1 MKFLCLCCPFCFE
14 ILMLCSLKALNP
26 KNFLNAKEIQ
36 RKTDGGWLV
45 SDPTRKHDDFC
56 GLLFGV
62 VHRGRLKPN
71 LRPCSEICYEIVWN
85 SLMMISKLSRL
96 NFWAGKKSE
105 QSTNLAGVLVHTSS
119 PDTCTHKILPRKVIP
134 HLFPT
139 WSPLTLGKNLRF
151 PILSTMPPFYPQNV
165 VIFVCFGA
173 PNPLMN
179 LPCKN
184 SHGERTSQSLVKPP
198 LITGKLKLPL
208 FCWKPLTPNQLGVF
222 ATKTKTLHVF
232 LGVLGGGK
240 SAWFSLT
247 SWGSW
252 RLALLMAKLQRDVWR
267 KQLEGQ
273 AMDKKRRLQR
283 GLKPRV
289 FGGVVC
295 FLKKWN
301 RKDGILCIPRLNCFA
316 GFLAINCSFKYIYG
330 YCTFTLSVLCKN

>member
-1 MKFLCLCCPFCFE
+1 MHTQ
-14 ILMLCSLKALNP
+14 NP
-26 KNFLNAKEIQ
+26 PPQSHPSSFSN
-36 RKTDGGWLV
+36 
-45 SDPTRKHDDFC
+45 
-56 GLLFGV
+56 
-62 VHRGRLKPN
+62 
-71 LRPCSEICYEIVWN
+71 
-85 SLMMISKLSRL
+85 MIS
-96 NFWAGKKSE
+96 
-105 QSTNLAGVLVHTSS
+105 
-119 PDTCTHKILPRKVIP
+119 P
-134 HLFPT
+134 HV
-139 WSPLTLGKNLRF
+139 GQK
-151 PILSTMPPFYPQNV
+151 PPFSHTFNDATLLPTKCGH
-165 VIFVCFGA
+165 FVCFGA

-295 FLKKWN
+295 FLKK
-301 RKDGILCIPRLNCFA
+301 
-316 GFLAINCSFKYIYG
+316 
-330 YCTFTLSVLCKN
+330 